1 MKIEKLKLSQ
11 IKCNEANPREI
22 KQDKFRK
29 LVDSILVFPKMLGVR
44 PVVVDKTFKALGGN
58 MRTKALNH
66 IAGMSIE
73 AIADRLCTVPDF
85 ADKTAAEQQKLVV
98 YWSDWLDNPTVPTI
112 KAEGLTEDEKQQFI
126 IKDNVSYGTWD
137 YNDLANKWD
146 SAQLQSW
153 GMDVWSDKPA
163 SSTTDDDQPLFP
175 EQEQESAEDNEFAD
189 ALPPELQGVNLTPDK
204 LEKIK
209 GDDERPNDYIII
221 TYLPEDKEKLV
232 ELLGIKPE
240 NYTDKICY
248 TLDEI
253 NFMREG

>member
-1 MKIEKLKLSQ
+1 MKIEQMKLSR

-44 PVVVDKTFKALGGN
+44 PVVVDKTFTALGGN
-58 MRTKALNH
+58 MRTRALLE
-66 IAGMSIE
+66 IAKMEIG
-73 AIADRLCTVPDF
+73 AIADRLCLVPDF
-85 ADKTAAEQQKLVV
+85 ADKTAGEQQALIK
-98 YWSDWLDNPTVPTI
+98 YWSDWLDKPTVPTI

-137 YNDLANKWD
+137 YNALGNEWD
-146 SAQLQSW
+146 GAQLQAW
-153 GMDVWSDKPA
+153 GMDVWNDKPA
-163 SSTTDDDQPLFP
+163 SSVSDDEPMFP
-175 EQEQESAEDNEFAD
+175 DGGAEGQEDEFAD
-189 ALPPELQGVNLTPDK
+189 ALPSELTGIDLNPDK

-209 GDDERPNDYIII
+209 GSDERPNDYVII
-221 TYLPEDKEKLV
+221 TYLPQDKDKLV

-240 NYTDKICY
+240 NYTDKVCY

-253 NFMREG
+253 NFMREGE